1 MEVSREGFLGRLVL
15 CGKVWWGLSSVF
27 RAWRCCGG
35 LGEVV
40 MAKEAKWGSVQGR
53 TDTAR
58 VERRCSRIVVVEE
71 TAAGAGRRA
80 GERPPRAGYGPGTEC
95 PGCP

>member
-1 MEVSREGFLGRLVL
+1 M

-71 TAAGAGRRA
+71 TVAGAGRRPRWARGVGRRA
-80 GERPPRAGYGPGTEC
+80 GERPPGAGYGPGIEC
-95 PGCP
+95 PGCL